1 MLNTLLM
8 LIALGLMI
16 CIHELGHFLVARAC
30 GVGIEKFSIGFGK
43 PIISF
48 TRGDTEY
55 RIAWIPLGGYVKM
68 VGENPDDEEDGLAK
82 RLSFRQKAWWKKA
95 LIAFSGP
102 FANLLFAALLFIAAF
117 MVPQIQED
125 FSPVI
130 QKAEG
135 IWSEVFMPADSIA
148 VVNDTQVKGYYQFL
162 SELSPTKSNNI
173 ILYRNGNK
181 QTISIQA
188 AEVDSLIKSLTPQ
201 VSAEIGEVFSGL
213 PAWRGGLKAG
223 DIVLAVDS
231 VHVSDWYDM
240 RNRIINSNKES
251 VNLLVKRGEQVLSR
265 SIALEMNIAMGK
277 QRMIGIGQAMPVKSR
292 IKHPPLKAVEYGAKS
307 TVGFVAANY
316 VGLFKLVRQPK
327 QLQNNLGGP
336 VMMASI
342 SQQAGKK
349 GISYLLVVFAS
360 ISLALMIMNLL
371 PIPVLDGGHI
381 LFAFLEGIFKKPV
394 PLHIQAM
401 LQRIGFAMLLL
412 LMLFAFYSDISK
424 LMLRIFALRH

>member
-8 LIALGLMI
+8 LVALGLMI
-16 CIHELGHFLVARAC
+16 SIHELGHFLVAKAC

-43 PIISF
+43 PIVSF
-48 TRGDTEY
+48 TRGETEY

-68 VGENPDDEEDGLAK
+68 VGENPDDEDDGLAK

-102 FANLLFAALLFIAAF
+102 FANLLFAVILFIAAF

-125 FSPVI
+125 FYPVI

-135 IWSEVFMPADSIA
+135 IWSSVLLPADSIST
-148 VVNDTQVKGYYQFL
+148 VNDTPIKGYYQFL
-162 SELSPTKSNNI
+162 SELNPSKTNSI
-173 ILYRNGNK
+173 LLYRNGE
-181 QTISIQA
+181 QQELSIQA
-188 AEVDSLIKSLTPQ
+188 AEVDSLIRSLTPL

-231 VHVSDWYDM
+231 VQVSDWYDM
-240 RNRIINSNKES
+240 RNRIINSKNES
-251 VNLLVKRGEQVLSR
+251 VTLLVKRGEQLLSR

-277 QRMIGIGQAMPVKSR
+277 QRMIGIGQSMPVKSQ
-292 IKHPPLKAVEYGAKS
+292 IQHPPIKAIEYGAKS
-307 TVGFVAANY
+307 TAGFVVANY
-316 VGLFKLVRQPK
+316 VGLFKLVQQPK

-381 LFAFLEGIFKKPV
+381 LFAFLEGIFRKPV
-394 PLHIQAM
+394 PLHIQAL
-401 LQRIGFAMLLL
+401 LQRIGFALLLL

-424 LMLRIFALRH
+424 LLLRIFALRH